1 MKSISIRNRRAAHI
15 KVRGK
20 ITRFSVQLLLFLCSW
35 ALALNGWAQDSVK
48 EQLVVPLSN
57 PGKPGSLEV
66 GLLNGSIRVIGYEGK
81 EVVIDAV
88 TRAGKKRN
96 SDDDEAKPAPGGMRK
111 ISSGHSFELTAE
123 ERNNRVEVNSDSW
136 KRSVDLTIK
145 VPRQFSLKLSTVN
158 HGDIEVENVS
168 GQMEVN
174 NVNGSIELKNV
185 SGSAVA
191 NTVNGK
197 LIATF
202 REIAPDAPMAFSTL
216 NGAVDVTFP
225 GNAKL
230 STKMKSERG
239 EIYSD
244 FDMAVEKSQP
254 KIDHS
259 SKTGTYRIS
268 IEDWV
273 QGKINGGGPQVLM
286 KNMNGNIYL
295 RKAK

>member
-1 MKSISIRNRRAAHI
+1 MKSIAIRKHIAARVI
-15 KVRGK
+15 VRGK
-20 ITRFSVQLLLFLCSW
+20 KIRFIFQILLFFFCW
-35 ALALNGWAQDSVK
+35 APNGWAQDSVK

-88 TRAGKKRN
+88 ARAGKKRN

-111 ISSGHSFELTAE
+111 ISSGQSFELTAE

-168 GQMEVN
+168 GQIEVN
-174 NVNGSIELKNV
+174 NVNGSIELRNV

-225 GNAKL
+225 GNAKM

-244 FDMAVEKSQP
+244 FDMVVEKSQP
-254 KIDHS
+254 KVDHS